1 VAQPPLGLRLPTIGA
16 GQRTVHPG
24 PARVDE
30 PVPSVAHRR
39 RGVLLEWEVL
49 SRHEFLDTTQAQAVV
64 LDWCYDF
71 YNRTRRHNSANM
83 LSPINYENASL
94 RPEAA

>member
-1 VAQPPLGLRLPTIGA
+1 MPTVAEAFFST
-16 GQRTVHPG
+16 
-24 PARVDE
+24 
-30 PVPSVAHRR
+30 
-39 RGVLLEWEVL
+39 LEWEVL

-71 YNRTRRHNSANM
+71 NNRTRRHNSANM